1 MCSLCSVIHDVDNYI
16 ESGKTMAS
24 LMIKKLFSCDWLHLP
39 RNKYDPALDNYLI
52 SPLIC
57 QLLGLSQ
64 LENDF
69 KDLTGVD
76 TIVSLAKIIIKSNNV
91 R

>member
-1 MCSLCSVIHDVDNYI
+1 
-16 ESGKTMAS
+16 MAS
-24 LMIKKLFSCDWLHLP
+24 LMIKKPFSCEWLHLP

-57 QLLGLSQ
+57 QLLRVSRP
-64 LENDF
+64 ENDF

-76 TIVSLAKIIIKSNNV
+76 TDTTDYRAFSLVFSVKIIISIM
-91 R
+91 